1 MLVVHHVDD
10 VIGADVGAAAG
21 ALSVLVEQ
29 CVGVGIGVVSV
40 WIECH
45 HIDGDGVSTQINN
58 LG

>member
-40 WIECH
+40 
-45 HIDGDGVSTQINN
+45 
-58 LG
+58 